1 MVNDEDRE
9 PGYAWVVV
17 AVLFL
22 ALGVTSGTQGSFG
35 LLVKPWETEFGWD
48 RGAIS
53 LTASIG
59 FVVYGVTQ
67 ALAGRWADR
76 IGPRAIFAAGL
87 VILGVGTAAVSS
99 IVTLWQAYLVFGVLM
114 SIGLGA
120 ASSPTA
126 AVAIARWFT
135 GRRGLA
141 VGIVAGGGA
150 AGYFVLL
157 PLMAT
162 ALQAAGWRTAFLW
175 LGIGIVLVTVPIVL
189 WLLRDEPP
197 GDEHGRRDGASIGRP
212 LPVIQLGRHANFWS
226 LAGSF
231 FICGVTSIGV
241 TDTHLIPHA
250 QDHQIA
256 AVTAASAF
264 GVLALVNTIFTTL
277 SGAVADR
284 LGYTRLLGWIYA
296 GRAVTLVFLIFAR
309 DPVSLFVFAVAF
321 GIVDFATVAPT
332 IALSTTLFGRRS
344 AGTVFGLVA
353 LSHQIGAALGSYAGG
368 VLHDLTG
375 SYTSFFAAA
384 AVLAAAAAGIAW
396 TLSETPIVGAFEAP
410 AT

>member
-1 MVNDEDRE
+1 MVGREERE
-9 PGYAWVVV
+9 PRYAWVVV

-22 ALGVTSGTQGSFG
+22 ANAVASGTQGSFG
-35 LLVKPWETEFGWD
+35 LLVRPWETDFGWE
-48 RGAIS
+48 RAAIS

-59 FVVYGVTQ
+59 FVVYGTSQ
-67 ALAGRWADR
+67 ALSGRWADR
-76 IGPRAIFAAGL
+76 VGPRTIFASGL
-87 VILGVGTAAVSS
+87 VILGIGTAALGS

-114 SIGLGA
+114 SIGFGA
-120 ASSPTA
+120 ASSSTS
-126 AVAIARWFT
+126 AVAIAHWFT
-135 GRRGLA
+135 ARRGLA

-150 AGYFVLL
+150 AGQFVLL
-157 PLMAT
+157 PVMA
-162 ALQAAGWRTAFLW
+162 AFLQVAGWRTAFLW
-175 LGIGIVLVTVPIVL
+175 LGVAIVLIIVPIVW
-189 WLLRDEPP
+189 WLLRDDPV
-197 GDEHGRRDGASIGRP
+197 GDGGGGGAGAALGRP
-212 LPVIQLGRHANFWS
+212 LPLIQLGRHPNFWL

-241 TDTHLIPHA
+241 TDAHLIPHA
-250 QDHQIA
+250 QDHHIA

-284 LGYTRLLGWIYA
+284 VGYKRLLGWIYA
-296 GRAVTLVFLIFAR
+296 GRALTLVFLIFAR

-332 IALSTTLFGRRS
+332 VTLSTTLFGRRS

-368 VLHDLTG
+368 VIHDLTG
-375 SYTSFFAAA
+375 NYSAFFAAA
-384 AVLAAAAAGIAW
+384 AVLAGAAAGIAW
-396 TLSETPIVGAFEAP
+396 AMSETQVAGGLEAP